1 MTQPRRQLNLLDVIC
16 INVGIVIGAGIFEST
31 PFIASNTSGPVYL
44 IALWITG
51 GVAALLGALCYAE
64 LTTTLPRHGGEYAFL
79 SEAYGKN
86 AGFLFAWADFWIIRP
101 GNIGSMAFVFA
112 NYFQQL
118 CGITPTIQTTLV
130 CALGSLAALTA
141 TNLLGVQMGKWTQN
155 LLTLTKLL
163 GIAIIIVTGLLLL
176 PAANVGGAVLEPPTP
191 QSLSAHSLAMILIMF
206 SYGGWNE
213 MSNVAAEMH
222 NPRRTIVW
230 GLVGSA
236 VTVAA
241 VYVLANI
248 AFIRALGFNG
258 MVHSTAVATDVMA
271 IRFGSPGRILISLLI
286 CVSSLGAMNGTLF
299 TGPRI
304 YYALG
309 CDHGVFRWLGQWNV
323 SLGVPARALLLLS
336 IVTASMLA
344 VFGVYPNGFSRLVE
358 FTAPVF
364 WGFFFFVS
372 IAVFVLR
379 RRPCETEPYR
389 VPGGPIVPAIFCLMS
404 AGMTYTGIRR
414 AIEVRAWE
422 AVWSVGILTIGLALV
437 LYWWYR
443 QAGKNGLPSKV
454 RNL

>member
-1 MTQPRRQLNLLDVIC
+1 MTQPRRQLNLFDVIC
-16 INVGIVIGAGIFEST
+16 INVGIVIGSGIFEST
-31 PFIASNTSGPVYL
+31 PFIASNTSGPVNL
-44 IALWITG
+44 IGLWILG

-79 SEAYGKN
+79 SAAYGKN

-112 NYFQQL
+112 NYFHQL
-118 CGITPTIQTTLV
+118 CGLTPSIPTTLS
-130 CALGSLAALTA
+130 CALGSLGILTI
-141 TNLLGVQMGKWTQN
+141 TNLLGVQTGKWTQN
-155 LLTLTKLL
+155 LLTLAKLL
-163 GIAIIIVTGLLLL
+163 GIAIIIVTGLLLI
-176 PAANVGGAVLEPPTP
+176 PAANLSGAESEPHAP
-191 QSLSAHSLAMILIMF
+191 QSLSSHSLAMILIMF

-236 VTVAA
+236 LTVAA
-241 VYVLANI
+241 FYVLANI
-248 AFIRALGFNG
+248 AFVRALGFSG
-258 MVHSTAVATDVMA
+258 MVHSSAVATDVMA

-309 CDHGVFRWLGQWNV
+309 CDHGVFQWLGRWNV
-323 SLGVPARALLLLS
+323 GLGVPARALMLLS
-336 IVTASMLA
+336 LVTASMLA
-344 VFGVYPNGFSRLVE
+344 AFGIYPNGFSRLVE

-379 RRPCETEPYR
+379 RQPCATEPFR
-389 VPGGPIVPAIFCLMS
+389 VPGGPIVPAIFCLIS

-414 AIEVRAWE
+414 AFEVRAWE
-422 AVWSVGILTIGLALV
+422 AVWSIGILALGAAMA
-437 LYWWYR
+437 WFWSR
-443 QAGKNGLPSKV
+443 RPS
-454 RNL
+454 RRSG